1 MSLGMSDRNLYKLR
15 RRLGMGEPG
24 RMVVSPD
31 MPHTAGKSQTGR
43 DAAGLSAAIW
53 VVAILTAASG
63 FVVLGRMRETR
74 AARDA
79 PRQVDTAPSETG
91 ASG

>member
-1 MSLGMSDRNLYKLR
+1 VRLFEAQLIAEAVSDAGSMQAAAVSLGMSDRNLYKLR

-43 DAAGLSAAIW
+43 DAAGLS
-53 VVAILTAASG
+53 
-63 FVVLGRMRETR
+63 
-74 AARDA
+74 
-79 PRQVDTAPSETG
+79 
-91 ASG
+91 

>member
-1 MSLGMSDRNLYKLR
+1 MQAAAVSLGMSDRNLYKLR

-43 DAAGLSAAIW
+43 DAAGLS
-53 VVAILTAASG
+53 
-63 FVVLGRMRETR
+63 
-74 AARDA
+74 
-79 PRQVDTAPSETG
+79 
-91 ASG
+91 